1 MSTETVEVDQDN
13 IVDQSIIAV
22 VEEPAPAAVATPQ
35 ADPTP
40 EPPKAPKEDPKIAAI
55 EDLAEAVDPRT
66 IRRDQRVAGLPDSG
80 YENFDRTYTQRRLSS
95 FPRLEF
101 IRVVSKSINDIV
113 SSDDTSMAQFA
124 ADLNEGLGL
133 ESAEVLVR
141 LFSRLA
147 MNAPETI
154 AEVLMISLG
163 VPNHEKAI
171 VADIWSQPEG
181 DEKGRGGLSD
191 TDMEEMLETFIDQ
204 NAGAI
209 NDFFRKTLP
218 GLLSRTQNLINANQ
232 K

>member
-1 MSTETVEVDQDN
+1 MNETVEVDQEN
-13 IVDQSIIAV
+13 IDDQSV
-22 VEEPAPAAVATPQ
+22 VEVIKDASSPAQPAPTPDVPQ
-35 ADPTP
+35 QPQV
-40 EPPKAPKEDPKIAAI
+40 KREDPKVAAI
-55 EDLAEAVDPRT
+55 EELSEAVDPRT
-66 IRRDQRVAGLPDSG
+66 IFRDQRVAGLKDSG

-113 SSDDTSMAQFA
+113 TSDDTSMAQFA
-124 ADLNEGLGL
+124 SDLNDGLGL

-147 MNAPETI
+147 MTAPETI
-154 AEVLMISLG
+154 AEVLLISLG
-163 VPNHEKAI
+163 VPNHERMI
-171 VADIWSQPEG
+171 VIDIWNQPEG
-181 DEKGRGGLSD
+181 ENGTGGLSD
-191 TDMEEMLETFIDQ
+191 KDMQEMLETFIDQ

-218 GLLSRTQNLINANQ
+218 GLLSRTQKIINVNQ